1 MVCEGDG
8 MVCQS
13 DVLGVKVMG
22 WCVKVKGCR
31 MKVME
36 RCVKV
41 KVMERCVRVKDGD
54 GKLCEGD
61 DAMVCK
67 SEGMV

>member
-22 WCVKVKGCR
+22 WCVKVK
-31 MKVME
+31 
-36 RCVKV
+36 
-41 KVMERCVRVKDGD
+41 VMERCVRVKDGD
-54 GKLCEGD
+54 GKVCKGD
-61 DAMVCK
+61 DAMV
-67 SEGMV
+67 

>member
-13 DVLGVKVMG
+13 DVLVVKVMR
-22 WCVKVKGCR
+22 WRVKVKGCR

-54 GKLCEGD
+54 GKVCEGD
-61 DAMVCK
+61 DAMV
-67 SEGMV
+67 